1 MQYLIGTIF
10 TRFGIVAANNTGYVE
25 AMLHCMEEGN
35 IAIPLRS
42 EDDQYRVNAA
52 NIDKIITP
60 NNNRVWMRRQFSPV
74 NSDQPVLISFTSGTE
89 GAPKGV
95 VLTHT
100 NLTDVVARLNSLM
113 QLDDSIS
120 EYIGVPVYHSFGF
133 GRCRAVA
140 TAGGRFFIPNNGFN
154 LSEIGEML
162 KQGEINAISAV
173 PSLWRVLLTNK
184 DLIGRYGRKVRWI
197 EIGSQYM
204 SRQEKEEMKLLFPE
218 ARIIQHYGL
227 TEASRTTLLEIHEV
241 EGELLESVGQALG
254 SVEIQ
259 QTTEGQIAIRGDH
272 VALSYLID
280 GQETPLKDDNGWFL
294 TKDLGSIENGHLFYK
309 GRADDVI
316 NCGGLKVAPEA
327 LEAKIYAHLGSVRG
341 MAICR
346 KPDPIR
352 GDGFL
357 VAFTPELGVGEQE
370 LRDVTLQALQEIGVN
385 AGNAITVIPV
395 ETLPRT
401 DTGKIQRK
409 KLAELHAQSSLDQNP
424 EVSAVDSLS
433 EDTSPIRAIF
443 CRTLNRRTI
452 KSDDTFVSLG
462 GDSLSYIQM
471 SVQLEKY
478 LGEVPAR
485 WECKTLKDLE
495 SIAPQQRER
504 AAAETDVLIRTIAI
518 FAVVLNHATLYA
530 HLDYEKYLFGGAIAI
545 LMVSGRNFARFQ
557 GHKLL
562 QGKVLESITP
572 ILRNLL
578 IPYLAILIPYQIWKQ
593 EINLPVLLLFDNFL
607 SGATISATPFPY
619 WFISLLVQLIIIFA
633 AIFSIK
639 PIQRIAKSSP
649 FSFGIVLYIVGVSIY
664 IFWSLSQSSQ
674 ISNNLRLPPEF
685 YLSRTPERYFRVFA
699 LGWCL
704 YFAKSRVEKRLMT
717 VILTG
722 VTLLLAMIWGIT
734 SERVW
739 LFTTGILLLWT
750 RSIPVPIFFKPV
762 IQAIASSTLYIY
774 MTHMLFITILI
785 KTFGI
790 NNWLI
795 SLAIGLLG
803 SLLTWLIFGR
813 LRTGLGFISGACH
826 FCDE

>member
-1 MQYLIGTIF
+1 MQYLTDTGFI
-10 TRFGIVAANNTGYVE
+10 RFGIVAANNTGYVE
-25 AMLHCMEEGN
+25 AMFRCMEKGN
-35 IAIPLRS
+35 IAIPLRG
-42 EDDQYRVNAA
+42 EDDQYRIDSA

-60 NNNRVWMRRQFSPV
+60 TNSQAWMRQQLLPV
-74 NSDQPVLISFTSGTE
+74 SLDQPALISFTSGTE
-89 GAPKGV
+89 GVPKGV

-113 QLDDSIS
+113 QLDHSIS

-140 TAGGRFFIPNNGFN
+140 TAGGRFFIPSNGFN
-154 LSEIGEML
+154 PSEISEML

-173 PSLWRVLLTNK
+173 PSLWRVLLTHK

-204 SRQEKEEMKLLFPE
+204 SRQEKEEMKILFPE

-241 EGELLESVGQALG
+241 EGDLLESVGRALG

-259 QTTEGQIAIRGDH
+259 QRPEGQIAIRGDH
-272 VALSYLID
+272 IALRYLIN
-280 GQETPLKDDNGWFL
+280 GQETPLKDQNGWFL
-294 TKDLGSIENGHLFYK
+294 TKDLGHIENGHLFYK

-327 LEAKIYAHLGSVRG
+327 LEAKIYAHLGSGKG

-370 LRDVTLQALQEIGVN
+370 LREVTLKALQEIGVN
-385 AGNAITVIPV
+385 AGNATTVIPV

-409 KLAELHAQSSLDQNP
+409 KLSELHAQSSLDQNP
-424 EVSAVDSLS
+424 EVSTVDFLP

-443 CRTLNRRTI
+443 CRILNRRTI

-478 LGEVPAR
+478 LGEAPAR

-495 SIAPQQRER
+495 SIAPQQRES
-504 AAAETDVLIRTIAI
+504 AFVETDVLIRTIAI
-518 FAVVLNHATLYA
+518 FGVVLNHATLYA

-545 LMVSGRNFARFQ
+545 LMVSGLNFARFQ
-557 GHKLL
+557 GHKLF

-578 IPYLAILIPYQIWKQ
+578 IPYLAILIPYQILKQ
-593 EINLPVLLLFDNFL
+593 DINLPVLLLFDNFL

-633 AIFSIK
+633 VIFSIK
-639 PIQRIAKSSP
+639 PIQRIAKSAP
-649 FSFGIVLYIVGVSIY
+649 FSFGIALFIAGVSIY
-664 IFWSLSQSSQ
+664 IPWSLWQSSQ

-722 VTLLLAMIWGIT
+722 VTLLLAMMWEIT

-739 LFTTGILLLWT
+739 LFTSGMLLLWT
-750 RSIPVPIFFKPV
+750 RSIPVPIFFKLV

-785 KTFGI
+785 KILGI

-795 SLAIGLLG
+795 SLAAGLLG
-803 SLLTWLIFGR
+803 SLFVWFVFSKF
-813 LRTGLGFISGACH
+813 RTVLASVSSSR
-826 FCDE
+826 